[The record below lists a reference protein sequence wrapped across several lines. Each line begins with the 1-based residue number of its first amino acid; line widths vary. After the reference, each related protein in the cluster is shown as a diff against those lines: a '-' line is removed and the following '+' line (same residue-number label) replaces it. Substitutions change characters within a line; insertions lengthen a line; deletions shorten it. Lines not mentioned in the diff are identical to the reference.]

1 MASNASNAS
10 EKGKLGQYKPLVI
23 AAGIG
28 SMLGS
33 GIIVGL
39 ASTITVWQ
47 AGLNMTT
54 AQVGIVSGALTFAI
68 AFGSIFGGR
77 FADAV
82 GRVLVF
88 NWVNLLYAI
97 GAAICIF
104 APNYMVLLI
113 GVVLAGVASGADLP
127 VSLAVISHDSPDEAT
142 QAKLVSSTQV
152 FWQAGIFISY
162 ICAFAVSAISGA
174 MGARIVFVIL
184 AVFAAIAW
192 IWRTTSKTFKRFHE
206 EGDRRLAQIGESAGD
221 SEKFSVFK
229 LLFGKGNGKYL
240 AFFVVILVFYAT
252 WNLLANTWGQ
262 FQTFMLVQAN
272 ASQSLA
278 TGLGIALNVVA
289 LLTSIVFASVASGK
303 HRNTGFLIG
312 GVIEI
317 IAVAVMAI
325 GGGGLW
331 IIVAGI
337 ALYNIG
343 SPMAGEAM
351 YKVWTQETYPVKA
364 RATVQGII
372 NGTSRVL
379 CALFALVTPMLVLPE
394 NIRTTM
400 WGFVGIA
407 AVSVVCGMIMM
418 NMQKKHGTDAAKLDA
433 VQD

>member
-1 MASNASNAS
+1 MSVTKDAGQQA
-10 EKGKLGQYKPLVI
+10 KLGKYAPLVV

-47 AGLNMTT
+47 SGLGMTAG
-54 AQVGIVSGALTFAI
+54 QVGIVSGALTFAI

-82 GRVLVF
+82 GRVKVF
-88 NWVNLLYAI
+88 NWINLLYAI
-97 GAAICIF
+97 GALICVF
-104 APNYMVLLI
+104 APNYVVLLV
-113 GVVLAGVASGADLP
+113 GVVIAGVASGTDLP
-127 VSLAVISHDSPDEAT
+127 VSLAVVSHDAPDSAT

-162 ICAFAVSAISGA
+162 ICAFVVSAMSGA

-184 AVFAAIAW
+184 TVFAAIAW
-192 IWRTTSKTFKRFHE
+192 IWRTTSKTFQNFHDE
-206 EGDRRLAQIGESAGD
+206 ADKRLAEIGESSGD
-221 SEKFSVFK
+221 SEKFSVFS

-240 AFFVVILVFYAT
+240 AFFIAIFVFYAA

-262 FQTFMLVQAN
+262 FQTYMLVQAN

-278 TGLGIALNVVA
+278 TGLGIVLNVIA
-289 LLTSIVFASVASGK
+289 FLTSMFFASVASGK
-303 HRNTGFLIG
+303 HRNTGFVIG

-317 IAVAVMAI
+317 VAVAIMAI

-351 YKVWTQETYPVKA
+351 YKVWTQESYPVKA

-372 NGTSRVL
+372 NGASRVL
-379 CALFALVTPMLVLPE
+379 CALFALITPTLVLPE
-394 NIRTTM
+394 NIKGTM

-407 AVSVVCGMIMM
+407 SVSLIFGLIMIAL
-418 NMQKKHGTDAAKLDA
+418 QKKHGTDADRLAGIND
-433 VQD
+433 